1 MTQPADP
8 KLESIPLSSPA
19 IGDDEAV
26 AVERVL
32 RSGQLSMG
40 NELHQFENELGAY
53 LGGTE
58 AVGVTNGTAGLH
70 LCIVDQKIGPGDEVI
85 TTPFSFVASS
95 NCILFEKAQP
105 VFVDIEPDTLNIDPE
120 LISSAITPRTRAILV
135 VHVFGKPANMDRIMA
150 IARTHSLA
158 VIEDACEGIGA
169 EFNGRRL
176 GTFGDAGV
184 FSFYPNKQMTLGE
197 GGAVVTNDPSRA
209 ENFRSLRNQG
219 RDNSS
224 EWLEHSQLGYNYRL
238 DEIRAALGLVQL
250 RRLDHMLG
258 QREQIAKW
266 YTERLQEVDGVTVP
280 IDPAGTTRASWFVY
294 VVRLEPESLR
304 DLVMKELQTRG
315 IQSRVYFPPIHLQP
329 FYRKQFGYGR
339 GDFPITEAAGDSCLA
354 LPFSSLMS
362 EEQVDH
368 VCRELQLVVGQTS

>member
-40 NELHQFENELGAY
+40 NELHQFENELGTY
-53 LGGTE
+53 LGGVE

-135 VHVFGKPANMDRIMA
+135 VHVFGKPADMDRIMA

-197 GGAVVTNDPSRA
+197 GGAIVTNDPDRA

-362 EEQVDH
+362 EAQVDQ
-368 VCRELQLVVGQTS
+368 VCRELQLLVGQAS